1 MRQGLLFYGN
11 LSLQDTLEVGR
22 AAEQGDF
29 DSLHYV
35 EAYRSPFVALAALAG
50 VTRRVRLG
58 SYIANAYAH
67 APFGMG
73 LAALDLDELSGG
85 RFVLGVGSGN
95 RHLNELALGVGRRD
109 VHTKLRDFVEIVR
122 RMVSAPQGGRIA
134 FEGKIHDMRWR
145 QTLRPFR
152 ERIPVHLAAI
162 FPKML
167 DVAATVA
174 DGVALG
180 VLASPEYVRDVVRP
194 RIRRTA
200 EAAGR
205 DPGAIEIPMGA
216 LVAVDDDRARA
227 RDAVRAA
234 IAGFFHPMPHP
245 YYEFLLRE
253 QGYSKVVDAAMRLVP
268 AGRAAEAM
276 ETMDDE
282 LIDRLALAGSAAEI
296 SRRLEDYRGLVDEVI
311 YLNVGGKG
319 AANALEAH
327 RPLFAIRAPR
337 RVGST

>member
-11 LSLQDTLEVGR
+11 LSLADTVAVGR
-22 AAEQGDF
+22 AAEEGGF

-35 EAYRSPFVALAALAG
+35 EAYRSPFVALAALANA
-50 VTRRVRLG
+50 TRRVRLG
-58 SYIANAYAH
+58 SYIANAYTH
-67 APFGMG
+67 SPFGMG

-95 RHLNELALGVGRRD
+95 QHLNKLALGVGRGD
-109 VHTKLRDFVEIVR
+109 VHTKLREFVEVVR
-122 RMVSAPQGGRIA
+122 RIVSAPEGGQIA
-134 FEGKIHDMRWR
+134 FEGKIHSMRWR

-162 FPKML
+162 FPKMI

-180 VLASPEYVRDVVRP
+180 VLASPEYVRDIVRP

-205 DPGAIEIPMGA
+205 DPGTIEIPMGA
-216 LVAVDDDRARA
+216 VVAVDDDRARA

-234 IAGFFHPMPHP
+234 IASFFHPMPHP

-253 QGYSKVVDAAMRLVP
+253 QGYSKVADAAKRLMP
-268 AGRAAEAM
+268 EGRVAAAM
-276 ETMDDE
+276 GMIDDD
-282 LIDRLALAGSAAEI
+282 LVDRLALAGTPPEI
-296 SRRLEDYRGLVDEVI
+296 STRLEAYRGLVDEVI
-311 YLNVGGKG
+311 YLNVGGKC
-319 AANALEAH
+319 AANALEAY
-327 RPLFAIRAPR
+327 RPLFAIGAPR
-337 RVGST
+337 